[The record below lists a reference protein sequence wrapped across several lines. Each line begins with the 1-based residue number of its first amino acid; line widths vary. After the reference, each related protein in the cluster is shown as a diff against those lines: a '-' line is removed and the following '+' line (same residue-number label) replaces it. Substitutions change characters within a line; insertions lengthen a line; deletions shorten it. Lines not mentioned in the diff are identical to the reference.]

1 MEYIILKYVYLI
13 KIRDKLKIINLFK
26 IENVY
31 KLGQFSFYTG
41 LFLLPSAFFISAIL
55 FLIALSIGFFV
66 NKEEYFKD
74 SLNNFFFLGAS
85 MLIISSAIN
94 SIIPLI
100 INGASISKIFSENVS
115 LFNWI
120 PIIFGFY
127 GFQPYLSSKNSRK
140 NCLILILLATFPVIC
155 SAIGQA
161 FFEWHGPMQTLG
173 GLIVWYQRPIEGIT
187 SVTGLFNNQNYL
199 GSWLCL
205 VWPFCLAIFLQ
216 NEKSNRKRLLF
227 FLFLISIALII
238 VLTASR
244 AAWLSLLLSIPIM
257 FGRRATKL
265 FTVLISAIS
274 IIFLLIFIP
283 IFGEG
288 FQNQIMNLLPE
299 GIWSNFVPST
309 YEMNISRI
317 KIWEVA
323 LDTIIKNPIFGSG
336 SSFPNILEAK
346 TGFWRG
352 HTHNLPLEIMVSYGI
367 PASLFI
373 LTPITKLIIK
383 SYEAVFINKNSFF
396 QENLFDRA
404 WITSLILLTFSHF
417 VDIQYFDGRIS
428 IAGWILLAGSSQI
441 IKKT

>member
-1 MEYIILKYVYLI
+1 M
-13 KIRDKLKIINLFK
+13 KIINFYK
-26 IENVY
+26 IENLY
-31 KLGQFSFYTG
+31 KLGKFSFYAG

-66 NKEEYFKD
+66 NKKGFFED
-74 SLNNFFFLGAS
+74 SLNKFFFLGAL
-85 MLIISSAIN
+85 MLIISSTVN
-94 SIIPLI
+94 SIFPLLI
-100 INGASISKIFSENVS
+100 KGGSISKIFSENVS

-120 PIIFGFY
+120 PIIFGFH
-127 GFQPYLSSKNSRK
+127 GFQPYLNSKNSRK
-140 NCLILILLATFPVIC
+140 NCGILIILASLPVIY
-155 SAIGQA
+155 SVVGQA

-205 VWPFCLAIFLQ
+205 IWPFSLALFLE
-216 NEKSNRKRLLF
+216 NEKSNLKHFLF
-227 FLFLISIALII
+227 FLFLISIALLI

-244 AAWLSLLLSIPIM
+244 AAWLSLLLSIPII
-257 FGRRATKL
+257 FGRRGTKL
-265 FTVLISAIS
+265 FIILISAIF

-288 FQNQIMNLLPE
+288 FQNQIMNILPE
-299 GIWSNFVPST
+299 GIWSNFLPAT

-323 LDTIIKNPIFGSG
+323 LDTIIKYPIFGSG

-373 LTPITKLIIK
+373 LTPITKLVIK
-383 SYEAVFINKNSFF
+383 SYEEVFINKNSFF
-396 QENLFDRA
+396 RENLFDRA
-404 WITSLILLTFSHF
+404 WITSLILLAFSHF

-428 IAGWILLAGSSQI
+428 IAGWVLLAGSSQI
-441 IKKT
+441 IKKN

>member
-1 MEYIILKYVYLI
+1 M
-13 KIRDKLKIINLFK
+13 KIIHFYK
-26 IENVY
+26 IENFY
-31 KLGQFSFYTG
+31 KLGQFSFYAG

-66 NKEEYFKD
+66 NEEGYFED
-74 SLNNFFFLGAS
+74 YLNKYFFLGAS
-85 MLIISSAIN
+85 MLIISSTLN
-94 SIIPLI
+94 SIFPLL
-100 INGASISKIFSENVS
+100 INGASISEIFSENVS

-127 GFQPYLSSKNSRK
+127 GFQPYLISKNSRK
-140 NCLILILLATFPVIC
+140 NCGILILLATFPVIF
-155 SAIGQA
+155 SVIGQA

-205 VWPFCLAIFLQ
+205 VWPFCLALFLQ
-216 NEKSNRKRLLF
+216 NKKSDPKGFLC
-227 FLFLISIALII
+227 FLFLISMALII

-244 AAWLSLLLSIPIM
+244 ASWLSLLLSIPII
-257 FGRRATKL
+257 FGRKGTKL
-265 FTVLISAIS
+265 FIVLISAIL
-274 IIFLLIFIP
+274 IVLLLIFIP
-283 IFGEG
+283 IFGES

-299 GIWSNFVPST
+299 GIWSNFLPST

-336 SSFPNILEAK
+336 SSFPDILEAK

-383 SYEAVFINKNSFF
+383 SYEAIFIYKNLFF
-396 QENLFDRA
+396 QENLFERA
-404 WITSLILLTFSHF
+404 WITSLILLAFSHF

-428 IAGWILLAGSSQI
+428 IIGWILLAGSSQI
-441 IKKT
+441 IKKN

>member
-1 MEYIILKYVYLI
+1 M
-13 KIRDKLKIINLFK
+13 
-26 IENVY
+26 
-31 KLGQFSFYTG
+31 
-41 LFLLPSAFFISAIL
+41 
-55 FLIALSIGFFV
+55 
-66 NKEEYFKD
+66 D
-74 SLNNFFFLGAS
+74 SLNNFFFLGAL

-94 SIIPLI
+94 SIIPLLI
-100 INGASISKIFSENVS
+100 KEASISKIFSENVS

-127 GFQPYLSSKNSRK
+127 GFQPYLSSKNLRR
-140 NCLILILLATFPVIC
+140 NCVILILLATFPVIY

-199 GSWLCL
+199 GSWLCF
-205 VWPFCLAIFLQ
+205 VWPFCLALFLQ
-216 NEKSNRKRLLF
+216 NEKSNPKRLLF

-244 AAWLSLLLSIPIM
+244 AALLSLLLSIPII
-257 FGRRATKL
+257 FGRRGTKL
-265 FTVLISAIS
+265 FIVLISAIF
-274 IIFLLIFIP
+274 IVFLLIFIP

-323 LDTIIKNPIFGSG
+323 LDTITKNPIFGSG

-383 SYEAVFINKNSFF
+383 SYEVVFINKNSFF
-396 QENLFDRA
+396 RENLFDRA
-404 WITSLILLTFSHF
+404 WITSLILLAFSHL

-441 IKKT
+441 IKKN